1 MNFDPVK
8 YVKETTS
15 HEGYICEMNFDPLA
29 RQNICSSYSLTM
41 FSKFSLIHFQ
51 VICKMNFDP
60 FFSVETIIGT
70 QVKQSSFFEYGRI
83 ELLLELN
90 RH

>member
-1 MNFDPVK
+1 MN
-8 YVKETTS
+8 
-15 HEGYICEMNFDPLA
+15 I
-29 RQNICSSYSLTM
+29 
-41 FSKFSLIHFQ
+41 
-51 VICKMNFDP
+51 DP
-60 FFSVETIIGT
+60 FFSVERIIGT